1 MRREYLESMQ
11 ADGPREFIQA
21 CDELKNCKYVL
32 AENKIAALLK
42 SVADNKQL
50 YSMFGT
56 IMYGFDYKR
65 VFNTC
70 VAGRGFALPLDKKK
84 AIALV
89 FRVLLDVDSGKM
101 PLKNFL
107 EAYFYCDLINES
119 YARFALEVIAPFE
132 SYCKEYFSSGGNL
145 VGGADDDGDGA
156 YGSDGDMFQ
165 DSLKADALTCVND
178 LSDVADSSITGAV
191 DRAEFAACL
200 DGLTKAIR
208 TRGYG
213 DVISAFIGV
222 KYAVAYFFGG
232 NEIVAGIFKKLEYD
246 IKHISE

>member
-1 MRREYLESMQ
+1 MRREYLDSMQ
-11 ADGPREFIQA
+11 ADGPNEFIRA

-65 VFNTC
+65 VFNAC

-89 FRVLLDVDSGKM
+89 FRILLDVDSGKM

-107 EAYFYCDLINES
+107 EAYFYCDVINES

-132 SYCKEYFSSGGNL
+132 SYCKEYFLSGGN
-145 VGGADDDGDGA
+145 VDD
-156 YGSDGDMFQ
+156 SDGDYASDAERFQ
-165 DSLKADALTCVND
+165 DSLKVDALTCITD
-178 LSDVADSSITGAV
+178 LSDIADGAITGAV
-191 DRAEFAACL
+191 DKAEFSACL
-200 DGLTKAIR
+200 DGLTRAIR

-213 DVISAFIGV
+213 DVISSFIGV
-222 KYAVAYFFGG
+222 KYAVAYFFAG
-232 NEIVAGIFKKLEYD
+232 NEEVGEILKRLEND
-246 IKHISE
+246 VRHISG